1 MEKEMREVASYAE
14 RALLYEVTCTPK
26 PGLVDAVDAGAHEDM
41 DIFTFIKSSCVLRG
55 YFEEFFKRGYQAEKE
70 LPLPELFEQIRQ
82 LGLEAEQAMYQVT
95 LGVNT
100 HKGAIFSLGI
110 LLCATGYVHKQN
122 TSITVEKVLSVT
134 KKMLIRLSTD
144 FKKLDLAENQSYTA
158 GEQLYLKYGIS
169 GIRGEA
175 SAGYPLVYNYALPFL
190 KKSKGTTHERML
202 DTLLY
207 IVTLAEDTNLI
218 KRGGSLATLFEVRK
232 KIKNYFDHGGSKSD
246 QGKQDLATLNQEFKD
261 KNLSIGGSADL
272 LIVTLYFFFLEGNDL
287 ANSEA

>member
-1 MEKEMREVASYAE
+1 MEKEMRKVASYAE

-26 PGLVDAVDAGAHEDM
+26 PGLVDAVDVGSHTDM

-55 YFEEFFKRGYQAEKE
+55 YFEDFFLKGYQAGRA
-70 LPLPELFEQIRQ
+70 LPLPDLFKQIRQ

-95 LGVNT
+95 SGVNT

-110 LLCATGYVHKQN
+110 LLCATGYVQKQN
-122 TSITVEKVLSVT
+122 HDITVEKVLCVT
-134 KKMLIRLSTD
+134 KKMLVALPAD
-144 FKKLDLAENQSYTA
+144 FKKLDLVEKQDYTA
-158 GEQLYLKYGIS
+158 GEQLYLKYGLL

-175 SAGYPLVYNYALPFL
+175 SAGYPLVYNNALPFL
-190 KKSKGTTHERML
+190 KKSTGTVHERML

-218 KRGGSLATLFEVRK
+218 KRGGSLGTLFEIRK
-232 KIKNYFDHGGSKSD
+232 KIELYFDHGGSKSA
-246 QGKQDLATLNQEFKD
+246 QGKQDLAALNKEFKD

-272 LIVTLYFFFLEGNDL
+272 LIITLYFFFLEGNDL
-287 ANSEA
+287 ANNGV